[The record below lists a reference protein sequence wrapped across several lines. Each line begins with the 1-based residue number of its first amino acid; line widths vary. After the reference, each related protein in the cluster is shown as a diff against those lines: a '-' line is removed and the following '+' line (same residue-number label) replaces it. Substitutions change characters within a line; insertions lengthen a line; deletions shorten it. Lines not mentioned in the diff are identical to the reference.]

1 MAVKRRTGSIDI
13 VEAARTR
20 VINVFDNGLPVYLSF
35 SAGKDSLCIAHLIYQ
50 LIQEGRIDAQ
60 QLTVLFVD
68 EEAIFPCI
76 EQMAL
81 AWRKKFLLAG
91 AKFDWWCIEVKHF
104 NCFNQLTNDES
115 FVCWDSR
122 KRDVWV
128 RKPPS
133 FAIMSHPQ
141 LRPRIDTY
149 QTFIPRVT
157 RDGIMLT
164 GVRAAESVQ
173 RLQYMARLGVGAKGI
188 TGKNMIFPIF
198 DWKTRD
204 VWLYLKR
211 EKVDIPAVYLY
222 MWQAGVGKNALRV
235 SQFFSSDTAS
245 SLVRMNEYYPDLME
259 RVIRREPNAYLAA
272 LYWDSEMFGR
282 KSVRRKKAEGQ
293 SKKDYKALVMDRLTV
308 DLHKYADTK
317 NKLFVYTQYRRMLV
331 KMGHLANDK
340 HYRLIYEA
348 LVAGDPKLRTMRAI
362 YQGIAASYA
371 DYSKRFR
378 RKKGGQAHG

>member
-35 SAGKDSLCIAHLIYQ
+35 SAGKDSLCIAQIIYQ

-76 EQMAL
+76 EQTAL

-91 AKFDWWCIEVKHF
+91 AKFDWWCVEVKHF

-128 RKPPS
+128 RKPPA
-133 FAIMSHPQ
+133 FAIMGHPQ

-149 QTFIPRVT
+149 QTFIPRIT

-211 EKVDIPAVYLY
+211 EKVDIPAIYLY

-282 KSVRRKKAEGQ
+282 KSAKRKKAEGHT
-293 SKKDYKALVMDRLTV
+293 KKDYKALVMDRLTV

-378 RKKGGQAHG
+378 GKKGVQTHG